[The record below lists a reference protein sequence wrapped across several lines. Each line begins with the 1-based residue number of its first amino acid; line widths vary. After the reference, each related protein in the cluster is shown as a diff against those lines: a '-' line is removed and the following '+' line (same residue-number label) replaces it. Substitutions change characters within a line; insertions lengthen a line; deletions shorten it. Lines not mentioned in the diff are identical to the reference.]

1 MIKQVIEWFFPLFTS
16 TRNIDNF
23 FGHRNFYIKSSFP
36 EQEINVGPKVWIYSI
51 LQMFHAFVLLIRC
64 LIYFFAPETN
74 KLIYGDTLSIYGHEG
89 DRFAILLIIFSIAA
103 GLSQLSFHT
112 NVNRRHYPFWTR
124 VFKFEKLGHNSR
136 SQCSLHLNW
145 VDRLRFLT
153 FRSYYMRFIRLFEF
167 LLLLPIIGIS
177 IPVLFHDGP
186 LLIWS
191 LWFCHNVRNSF
202 TIMFIG
208 FTLPSCL
215 AVVHVY
221 INLRLSTVIIQLD
234 SIKKQT
240 AHIIRSHFRAKYKS
254 PSDSSFSSRASTSFR
269 SPVSKSSKQSFTI
282 PNEVARRLVNLIQEH
297 GELCWEIRKFNVF
310 WKRNQLYTF
319 FAGFSSICLLGFLT
333 TATDIHLPLKL
344 AYAFIMVTAFVYCV
358 AGPFLAGAL
367 MFHQTQRIN
376 KKFIILLRYMNDFQ
390 SRSKIL
396 VSLEQ
401 LTIFKGFTLF
411 DIFNFTNNGFAWMLL
426 RLIRYLLLAFK
437 RLRH

>member
-167 LLLLPIIGIS
+167 LLLLPII
-177 IPVLFHDGP
+177 
-186 LLIWS
+186 
-191 LWFCHNVRNSF
+191 
-202 TIMFIG
+202 
-208 FTLPSCL
+208 
-215 AVVHVY
+215 
-221 INLRLSTVIIQLD
+221 D

-367 MFHQTQRIN
+367 MFHQVCPLSCQFQDLDWGRNQTIN
-376 KKFIILLRYMNDFQ
+376 KC
-390 SRSKIL
+390 
-396 VSLEQ
+396 
-401 LTIFKGFTLF
+401 
-411 DIFNFTNNGFAWMLL
+411 
-426 RLIRYLLLAFK
+426 AFK
-437 RLRH
+437 YITRQMNIWGENNFIRSVFLSKNQVIQFLGS